1 MYFKETLIF
10 HSGNGANYRIPSV
23 IATNKGTLI
32 AVCNDRRNSLSDSC
46 AEVTITLCRKEA
58 DGEWSEV
65 KLLQGKENFCCGIGN
80 AIYDA
85 ELDNII
91 VFGGYGAIPREE
103 FKEYTKEEIEEHDRK
118 VREMAEA
125 AGIKLGSYLIESKD
139 DGNTWTETP
148 YKVNPVKQIH
158 TDGTEH
164 TVSGG
169 THGAAHGIQ
178 LKNGQYKGRLISASR
193 TQIGKYS
200 TIDGLKEHV
209 YNNAIYSDDHGKTW
223 KTANCVQV
231 GTGEGTLIENAD
243 GTLTYNSRA
252 YFKDG
257 KRRIATSTDGGA
269 TWGNFRNDDFLEE
282 EAFCGCNASFLRV
295 ALEDIKD
302 KSILPE
308 GAKDVTVF
316 CNPRA
321 KTRDNMCACVSF
333 DSGNTWS
340 KVKVIN
346 PGHAAYSSLEWN
358 PVTQK
363 FCLLYETGEKHPYSD
378 GITAAEFDMEW
389 LLSE

>member
-1 MYFKETLIF
+1 MFVKEQLIF
-10 HSGNGANYRIPSV
+10 KSGNGANYRIPSI
-23 IATNKGTLI
+23 IATNNGTFI

-58 DGEWSEV
+58 NGEWSDV
-65 KLLQGKENFCCGIGN
+65 KLLQGHEGFCCGIGN

-103 FKEYTKEEIEEHDRK
+103 FKEYTKEETDEWNRK
-118 VREMAEA
+118 VNEMAEA
-125 AGIKLGSYLIESKD
+125 AGVKLGGYLIQSSD
-139 DGNTWTETP
+139 DGNTWSETP
-148 YKVNPVKQIH
+148 YGVKPVEQVH
-158 TDGTEH
+158 TDGTVH
-164 TVSGG
+164 TVSGH

-178 LKNGQYKGRLISASR
+178 LKNSQYKGRLISAAR

-223 KTANCVQV
+223 QTANCVQV

-269 TWGNFRNDDFLEE
+269 TWGDFRNDEFLEE

-302 KSILPE
+302 KSMLPE

-333 DSGNTWS
+333 DSGKTWS
-340 KVKVIN
+340 HVKVIN

-358 PVTQK
+358 KVTQT

-378 GITAAEFDMEW
+378 GISAIEFDLEW
-389 LLSE
+389 LLS